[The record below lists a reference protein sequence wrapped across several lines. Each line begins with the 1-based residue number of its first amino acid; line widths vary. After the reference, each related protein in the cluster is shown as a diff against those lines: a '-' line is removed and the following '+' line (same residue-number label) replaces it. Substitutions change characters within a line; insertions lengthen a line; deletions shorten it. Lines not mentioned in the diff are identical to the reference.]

1 MTKLQLVVFVSGDPH
16 WAELMVKRM
25 PESEEWGPTQV
36 QIRQRTVVPRLTRCC
51 TR

>member
-1 MTKLQLVVFVSGDPH
+1 MVVFVSGDPH

-25 PESEEWGPTQV
+25 PESEEWGPSQV
-36 QIRQRTVVPRLTRCC
+36 EISQWTVEQRVTRWC